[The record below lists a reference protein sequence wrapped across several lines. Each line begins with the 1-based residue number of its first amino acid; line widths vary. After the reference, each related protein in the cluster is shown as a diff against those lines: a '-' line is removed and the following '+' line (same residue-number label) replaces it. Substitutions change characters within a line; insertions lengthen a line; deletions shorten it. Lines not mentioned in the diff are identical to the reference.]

1 MLNRLIDMQA
11 VQLQKEYLELYSAV
25 GAGNAELVEALLTK
39 GLDVNQDY
47 AVSCIPTGRKR
58 KIDSLFGV

>member
-1 MLNRLIDMQA
+1 MQA

-25 GAGNAELVEALLTK
+25 GVGNAELVEALLTK

-47 AVSCIPTGRKR
+47 AVSCIPTGR
-58 KIDSLFGV
+58 